1 MPEQIA
7 DEPIGRF
14 DTFGNRPRYG
24 GYLAVSEAFFARLIS
39 RQREVVLDDAP
50 GQMRHHRRSL
60 QPEPSGRQRG
70 SMALLSRSGSFGR
83 RSRAAG
89 ASGDL
94 RTCGPASVAQRNCST
109 VDSSSRTF
117 ARRARLSPPREMN
130 WVISE
135 PRMEPRPAAVSSWP
149 VSPIQGTPSSLSGA
163 TGNAYPN
170 VAPTTDKSYNAA
182 DRT

>member
-7 DEPIGRF
+7 DELIGRF
-14 DTFGNRPRYG
+14 DTFADRPRYG
-24 GYLAVSEAFFARLIS
+24 GHLSVSETFFARLMS
-39 RQREVVLDDAP
+39 RQREVVVLLDDAS
-50 GQMRHHRRSL
+50 GQMRHHRGSL
-60 QPEPSGRQRG
+60 QTEPSGCQLG

-94 RTCGPASVAQRNCST
+94 WTCGPASVAQRNCST

-149 VSPIQGTPSSLSGA
+149 VSPIQGHAVESFRRNRQCLSQCGA
-163 TGNAYPN
+163 
-170 VAPTTDKSYNAA
+170 D
-182 DRT
+182 DR